1 MDKVETKTET
11 TNSLIVQK
19 VFNYVSKYFVIIAG
33 SLSGTTG
40 LFTAVGFLA
49 ERSHLTMLG
58 FTVIPI
64 NLELY
69 LYTGAKFFAYLPI
82 IIINAFGFII
92 LNAWG
97 FFIVLAILA
106 IIWGIVKRIK
116 FGATIKNAVINLFK
130 KAKGFAY
137 RHLSG
142 ILLVFMILQFF
153 SLFQMFLA
161 GLITNLLFEV
171 ESRIQI
177 GSTGLISSTNEL
189 KFWILKNNVTALNEY
204 FGKLFIMIT
213 ILGLTLWLLLHTFRK
228 LKEIKLNL
236 WQNVWLG
243 ISILLF
249 LTQLILLP
257 VNYGILLLS
266 NNFPVV
272 EVSFAEDYEKIFSEY
287 EANNSENTLQENKRL
302 MLLYQDG
309 NVFYL
314 YYRWGTQ
321 PMVLYVKDSNIQNLV
336 YVGSSNIFETP

>member
-69 LYTGAKFFAYLPI
+69 LYTGAKFFVYLPI

-92 LNAWG
+92 LNAWV

-106 IIWGIVKRIK
+106 IIWGIIKRNK
-116 FGATIKNAVINLFK
+116 FGATIKKAVINLFK

-171 ESRIQI
+171 ESRVQI
-177 GSTGLISSTNEL
+177 ASTGLISSTNEL

-272 EVSFAEDYEKIFSEY
+272 EVSFAKDYEKIFSEY
-287 EANNSENTLQENKRL
+287 ETNNSENTLQENKRL
-302 MLLYQDG
+302 TLLYQDG

-314 YYRWGTQ
+314 YYRWGAQ